1 MNCLDVYTD
10 LIVMHIC
17 MIHTGI
23 RGFLNLEDCAI
34 GALHSFDAFNFLSGV
49 YFILVLLSI
58 VLTPAYYLCSSLAY
72 RGTKLALTIH
82 GLVIFLLISTVVIG
96 LGDIVYSFYIAS
108 QVYGQFDEFQQ
119 GQVNCTS
126 PVYYTSFI
134 SVVIVFLHVVV
145 ELGLGFILYILLGS
159 LICGK

>member
-1 MNCLDVYTD
+1 
-10 LIVMHIC
+10 MHL
-17 MIHTGI
+17 IHTGT
-23 RGFLNLEDCAI
+23 RGFLNLNNCAI

-58 VLTPAYYLCSSLAY
+58 VLTPAFYCSSLAY
-72 RGTKLALTIH
+72 RGNKLALTIH
-82 GLVIFLLISTVVIG
+82 GLVIFLLISTAVLG

-134 SVVIVFLHVVV
+134 SVVIVLLYIIV
-145 ELGLGFILYILLGS
+145 ELGLGLLICILLS
-159 LICGK
+159 LLIFGK

>member
-1 MNCLDVYTD
+1 MV
-10 LIVMHIC
+10 
-17 MIHTGI
+17 HTGI

-58 VLTPAYYLCSSLAY
+58 VLTPVFYCSSFAY
-72 RGTKLALTIH
+72 SGNKLALTIH

-145 ELGLGFILYILLGS
+145 ELGLGFILYILLGL
-159 LICGK
+159 LIYGK